1 MSSLKLIISERG
13 KEFLV
18 LDRFKYRFHKELSSG
33 VKRWVCSISGNKKCP
48 AYLKTEGK
56 TNIVEVIDNHNH
68 PPHEEKILNRNELSN
83 SLKRKAT
90 EDLNERPTKLIH
102 QELRKGDIE
111 TLTNCDIKRIRKNI
125 YQARRGVLPKL
136 PTTQEEIHH
145 ALNSHS
151 IKTNRDGPFLLVNDA
166 ENKIIMFSCQTN
178 LEFLCSSKFIYVDG
192 TFNCCAKFFLQMFT
206 IHRLAGDHYN
216 KCL

>member
-56 TNIVEVIDNHNH
+56 TNIVEVIENHNH

-90 EDLNERPTKLIH
+90 EDCFLSLVS
-102 QELRKGDIE
+102 
-111 TLTNCDIKRIRKNI
+111 LT
-125 YQARRGVLPKL
+125 
-136 PTTQEEIHH
+136 
-145 ALNSHS
+145 
-151 IKTNRDGPFLLVNDA
+151 
-166 ENKIIMFSCQTN
+166 
-178 LEFLCSSKFIYVDG
+178 
-192 TFNCCAKFFLQMFT
+192 
-206 IHRLAGDHYN
+206 
-216 KCL
+216 